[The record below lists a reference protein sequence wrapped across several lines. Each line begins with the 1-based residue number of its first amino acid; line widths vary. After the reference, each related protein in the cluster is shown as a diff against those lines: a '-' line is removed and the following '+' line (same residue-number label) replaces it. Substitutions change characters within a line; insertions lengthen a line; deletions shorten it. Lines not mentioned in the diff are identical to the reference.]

1 MKQSLRAWL
10 PKISYIKSISEVS
23 KQDGMKILFDQNAT
37 QTFQQFLLTNH
48 KSLTTNH
55 FFLFGPEGG
64 FTEEELKIANGEL
77 RIKLTD
83 NRLRSETA
91 IITAA
96 SILTTTL

>member
-1 MKQSLRAWL
+1 MKHKYSLLVA
-10 PKISYIKSISEVS
+10 
-23 KQDGMKILFDQNAT
+23 G
-37 QTFQQFLLTNH
+37 FLLLLNIFAWKEVFILTDNR
-48 KSLTTNH
+48 SLITDNC

-64 FTEEELKIANGEL
+64 FTEDELRIANGEL